1 MLPLVLQSWRC
12 LCCNRTVN
20 VDITFRRTLRT
31 SLFRFR
37 YNPKLLHKTGET
49 LLQRDDEKTKRRREA
64 NARYVQEM
72 KDKFK
77 RCAEAALI

>member
-1 MLPLVLQSWRC
+1 M
-12 LCCNRTVN
+12 
-20 VDITFRRTLRT
+20 F
-31 SLFRFR
+31 SLR

-49 LLQRDDEKTKRRREA
+49 LLQRDSEKTKRRREA

-77 RCAEAALI
+77 RYAEAAIISFKASLN